1 MRIEEK
7 KNQFQGRAMR
17 IEVVCVCVCVWRG
30 KGWEGGKDSKARM
43 EAGAVRVRK
52 SSSMSLFSR
61 WEVVNSVFYFINLFF
76 CFVVFFFFFY
86 HVI

>member
-7 KNQFQGRAMR
+7 KKSVLGKSNEDRG
-17 IEVVCVCVCVWRG
+17 CVCVCVWRG

-52 SSSMSLFSR
+52 
-61 WEVVNSVFYFINLFF
+61 
-76 CFVVFFFFFY
+76 
-86 HVI
+86 